1 MIAGLLLAAGEGTRF
16 GADKLLALLLG
27 QSVLRHSAATLA
39 AEVDVLVVVVPSP
52 GAARMTE
59 VRSFGARIVEH
70 PGSRAGMASSL
81 QAGLAALG
89 ADVDAVVVALGDQP
103 VVRRDV
109 IRALIA
115 RWRISGA
122 SAVAPQ
128 YRNGQGN
135 PVLFSRVVFPALACL
150 EGDGGARALL
160 QSLGSAVSF
169 LPVDDDIP
177 ADVDTPEAL
186 QALEARLRRDS

>member
-16 GADKLLALLLG
+16 GADKLLAPLLG
-27 QSVLRHSAATLA
+27 QSVLRRSAATLA

-52 GAARMTE
+52 AAARVAE
-59 VRSFGARIVEH
+59 VRPFGARVVEH

-89 ADVDAVVVALGDQP
+89 ADVDAAVVALADQP
-103 VVRRDV
+103 LVRRDV
-109 IRALIA
+109 IRALVA
-115 RWRISGA
+115 RWRTGGA
-122 SAVAPQ
+122 SAVAPR

-135 PVLFSRVVFPALACL
+135 PVLFSRAVFPALARL
-150 EGDGGARALL
+150 EGDAGARALL
-160 QSLGSAVSF
+160 QSLGRAVAL

-177 ADVDTPEAL
+177 ADVDTPDAL
-186 QALEARLRRDS
+186 QALEEQLRRDS